1 MEKMSEKKRFSWIA
15 RIKSANH
22 AMRGLTVLIKTSHNF
37 LGHLVGAGLVIYLGW
52 TLNIS
57 ITEWILLTIVMGMIL
72 IAEAFNTAM
81 EIDIDLTSPNY
92 HPYAR
97 DTKDVAAAS
106 VTIAVVIACIVGMFI
121 FAPKI
126 FALFL

>member
-1 MEKMSEKKRFSWIA
+1 MSEKKRFSIVS
-15 RIKSANH
+15 RVKSANH

-52 TLNIS
+52 ILNIS
-57 ITEWILLTIVMGMIL
+57 ILEWMLLTIVMGMIL

-81 EIDIDLTSPNY
+81 EIDINLTSPNY

-106 VTIAVVIACIVGMFI
+106 VTIAVVVACIIGMFI

-126 FALFL
+126 FVLYF